1 MSSETLT
8 ESYSKRERK
17 RECDSVEQKNSLEVK
32 VSDIQDRDRFFWIS
46 HTPWESVMP
55 QSEFY
60 ITFLCDSGLVT

>member
-17 RECDSVEQKNSLEVK
+17 RECDSVEQNNSLEVK

-46 HTPWESVMP
+46 HTP
-55 QSEFY
+55 
-60 ITFLCDSGLVT
+60 